1 MKVTIDVSNE
11 FPLLV
16 ILYLLDKL
24 TRVLSYPKKKKTKYG
39 YTAKLSLN

>member
-24 TRVLSYPKKKKTKYG
+24 TRVLSYPKKKTKYG

>member
-24 TRVLSYPKKKKTKYG
+24 NRVLSYPKKKTKYG